1 MNTVL
6 GFRQEPT
13 ELLIGFE
20 YCNIFVHL
28 LCAALEPAEHAMKCF
43 GSAFPHA
50 RVNDLM
56 MVWDECQPNDMLE
69 WFTMTVDNDKMVN

>member
-28 LCAALEPAEHAMKCF
+28 LCAALEPAEHAIINQSKQRKKIQQPICKL
-43 GSAFPHA
+43 
-50 RVNDLM
+50 RLC
-56 MVWDECQPNDMLE
+56 ECPLVLNI
-69 WFTMTVDNDKMVN
+69 